1 MTDLVIASSE
11 ADASAA
17 EAVKNHHAE
26 LAGALQVRTEAFL
39 ASAFRDDL
47 ASAESTRRDLVDWC
61 RRELV
66 PHAQAEEEVMYPAA
80 RATVEGRLLIEAML
94 DEHVVLVGLLREVAD
109 TVDVRR
115 AAASAAALRAL
126 FNTHLTKEND
136 LVLPLLMA
144 APDVSLAQ
152 ILQGMHQLLGGDA
165 ETEGPEGATESGC
178 NGHSC
183 SCGEVDGPGFPELDV
198 RAIPHAIRH
207 ATVFGALDAVPSG
220 SGLEL
225 IAPHDPLPL
234 LAQIEQRWPGVWS
247 VSYRERG
254 PESWKLTIIKDY
266 A

>member
-1 MTDLVIASSE
+1 MTDIVIASSE
-11 ADASAA
+11 ADAAAA

-26 LAGALQVRTEAFL
+26 LAGALQVRTEALL
-39 ASAFRDDL
+39 ASAFREDL
-47 ASAESTRRDLVDWC
+47 ASAESTRRDLVYWC
-61 RRELV
+61 RHELV

-80 RATVEGRLLIEAML
+80 RATVEGRLLIDAML
-94 DEHVVLVGLLREVAD
+94 DEHVVLVGLVREVAD
-109 TVDVRR
+109 TDDVRR
-115 AAASAAALRAL
+115 AAASAVALRVL
-126 FNTHLTKEND
+126 FHTHLTKEND

-144 APDVSLAQ
+144 TSDVSLAQ
-152 ILQGMHQLLGGDA
+152 ILAGMHQLLGGGVDVA
-165 ETEGPEGATESGC
+165 EAEGAAQSGC

-207 ATVFGALDAVPSG
+207 ATVFGALEAVPAG

-234 LAQIEQRWPGVWS
+234 LAQIEQRWPDVWS

-254 PESWKLTIIKDY
+254 PESWKLTIIKSY